1 MANMDNW
8 LNLIN
13 ISYKTLLN
21 NGRNYAAFDQ
31 DQLHQCMEM
40 FYTNGAKRI
49 LDPMS
54 GYGTIRPCAN
64 QYGISTYCV
73 EINTPCYLWQHLTM
87 PQNAQKY
94 IALIDSVIPKTN
106 QLPEESVLWEASR
119 RDWIAPIGKLLLEY
133 IYLLLLTESQKLN
146 ETLYDYDAEKFA
158 IALLL
163 PFSSR
168 LAAMQNGDVQH
179 VKRGST
185 AVYRNY
191 RDDFTSYLTLLKIK
205 LQHSTNTA
213 TTNILN
219 EIRLGDSKVFQFDG
233 ERFEFMLTSPP
244 YPNHIDYAKMFGPE
258 NELLNELNQK
268 NLLHIPKNL
277 DDPIG
282 SNVVSGKS
290 AGEIWSPHANDF
302 IEKIFSYRKTK
313 KAQDDNRVYYGPYFR
328 NYFYNLQVA
337 YSNIAKHLASTF
349 TGVIIVRN
357 NTARSYIVP
366 VAESIIDIWQNL
378 GFEAKIVDQREM
390 FHVGSKNPQSKG
402 FKAKHMEYVIKI
414 WREEL

>member
-1 MANMDNW
+1 MANVDNW

-13 ISYKTLLN
+13 ISYRTLLN
-21 NGRNYAAFDQ
+21 NGRNYAAFDH
-31 DQLHQCMEM
+31 DQLQQCMEI

-87 PQNAQKY
+87 PQNAPKY
-94 IALIDSVIPKTN
+94 ITIIDSVIPKAN

-119 RDWIAPIGKLLLEY
+119 RDWIAPIGKSLLEH
-133 IYLLLLTESQKLN
+133 IYLLLLTESRKLN
-146 ETLYDYDAEKFA
+146 DMLYDSEKFA

-191 RDDFTSYLTLLKIK
+191 RDDLTSYLNLLKIK
-205 LQHSTNTA
+205 LQYSTEPA
-213 TTNILN
+213 TMDISN

-233 ERFEFMLTSPP
+233 ERFNFMLTSPP

-268 NLLHIPKNL
+268 DLLHIPKNL

-337 YSNIAKHLASTF
+337 YSNIAKYLASSF
-349 TGVIIVRN
+349 TGIIIVRN

-366 VAESIIDIWQNL
+366 VAESIIDIWKNL

-402 FKAKHMEYVIKI
+402 FKAKHMEYIIKI
-414 WREEL
+414 WREAL

>member
-1 MANMDNW
+1 
-8 LNLIN
+8 
-13 ISYKTLLN
+13 
-21 NGRNYAAFDQ
+21 
-31 DQLHQCMEM
+31 
-40 FYTNGAKRI
+40 
-49 LDPMS
+49 
-54 GYGTIRPCAN
+54 
-64 QYGISTYCV
+64 
-73 EINTPCYLWQHLTM
+73 M
-87 PQNAQKY
+87 PQNAPKY
-94 IALIDSVIPKTN
+94 ITIIDSVIPKAN

-119 RDWIAPIGKLLLEY
+119 RDWIAPIGKSLLEH
-133 IYLLLLTESQKLN
+133 IYLLLLTESRKLN
-146 ETLYDYDAEKFA
+146 DMLYDSEKFA

-191 RDDFTSYLTLLKIK
+191 RDDLTSYLNLLKIK
-205 LQHSTNTA
+205 LQYSTEPA
-213 TTNILN
+213 TMDISN

-233 ERFEFMLTSPP
+233 ERFNFMLTSPP

-268 NLLHIPKNL
+268 DLLHIPKNL

-337 YSNIAKHLASTF
+337 YSNIAKYLASSF
-349 TGVIIVRN
+349 TGIIIVRN

-366 VAESIIDIWQNL
+366 VAESIIDIWKNL

-402 FKAKHMEYVIKI
+402 FKAKHMEYIIKI
-414 WREEL
+414 WREAL

>member
-1 MANMDNW
+1 MANVDNW

-21 NGRNYAAFDQ
+21 NGRNYAAFDH
-31 DQLHQCMEM
+31 DQLQQCMEI

-87 PQNAQKY
+87 PQNAPKY
-94 IALIDSVIPKTN
+94 ITIIDSVIPKAN

-119 RDWIAPIGKLLLEY
+119 RDWIAPIGKSLLEH
-133 IYLLLLTESQKLN
+133 IYLLLLTESRKLN
-146 ETLYDYDAEKFA
+146 DMLYDSEKFA

-191 RDDFTSYLTLLKIK
+191 RDDLTSYLNLLKIK
-205 LQHSTNTA
+205 LQYSTEPA
-213 TTNILN
+213 TMDISN

-233 ERFEFMLTSPP
+233 ERFNFMLTSPP

-268 NLLHIPKNL
+268 DLLHIPKNL

-337 YSNIAKHLASTF
+337 YSNIAKYLASSF
-349 TGVIIVRN
+349 TGIIIVRN

-366 VAESIIDIWQNL
+366 VAESIIDIWKNL

-402 FKAKHMEYVIKI
+402 FKAKHMEYIIKI
-414 WREEL
+414 WREAL

>member
-1 MANMDNW
+1 MANVDNW
-8 LNLIN
+8 INLIN
-13 ISYKTLLN
+13 LSYKTLLN
-21 NGRNYAAFDQ
+21 NGRNYAAFDH
-31 DQLHQCMEM
+31 DQLQQCMEI

-87 PQNAQKY
+87 PQNAPKY
-94 IALIDSVIPKTN
+94 ITIIDSVIPKAN

-119 RDWIAPIGKLLLEY
+119 RDWIAPIGKSLLEH
-133 IYLLLLTESQKLN
+133 IYLLLLTESRKLN
-146 ETLYDYDAEKFA
+146 DMLYDSEKFA

-191 RDDFTSYLTLLKIK
+191 RDDLTSYLNLLKIK
-205 LQHSTNTA
+205 LQYSTEPA
-213 TTNILN
+213 TMDISN

-233 ERFEFMLTSPP
+233 ERFNFMLTSPP

-268 NLLHIPKNL
+268 DLLHIPKNL

-337 YSNIAKHLASTF
+337 YSNIAKYLASSF
-349 TGVIIVRN
+349 TGIIIVRN

-366 VAESIIDIWQNL
+366 VAESIIDIWKNL

-402 FKAKHMEYVIKI
+402 FKAKHMEYIIKI
-414 WREEL
+414 WREAL

>member
-1 MANMDNW
+1 MANVDNW

-21 NGRNYAAFDQ
+21 NGRNYAAFDH
-31 DQLHQCMEM
+31 DQLQQCMEI
-40 FYTNGAKRI
+40 FHTNGAERV

-54 GYGTIRPCAN
+54 GYGTIRTCAN

-87 PQNAQKY
+87 PQNATKY
-94 IALIDSVIPKTN
+94 IAIIDSAIPKAN

-119 RDWIAPIGKLLLEY
+119 RDWIAPIGKSLLEY
-133 IYLLLLTESQKLN
+133 IYLLLLTESRKLN
-146 ETLYDYDAEKFA
+146 DTLYDAEKFA

-191 RDDFTSYLTLLKIK
+191 RDDLISYLNLLKTK
-205 LQHSTNTA
+205 LQHNAEPA
-213 TTNILN
+213 TMNIPN

-233 ERFEFMLTSPP
+233 ECFDFMLTSPP

-268 NLLHIPKNL
+268 DLLHIPKNL

-337 YSNIAKHLASTF
+337 YSNIAKYLASTF
-349 TGVIIVRN
+349 TGIIIVRN

-378 GFEAKIVDQREM
+378 GFKAKIVDQREM

-402 FKAKHMEYVIKI
+402 FKAKHMEYIIKI
-414 WREEL
+414 WREAL

>member
-1 MANMDNW
+1 MANVDNW

-21 NGRNYAAFDQ
+21 NGRNYAAFDH
-31 DQLHQCMEM
+31 DQLQQCMEI

-87 PQNAQKY
+87 PQNAPKY
-94 IALIDSVIPKTN
+94 ITIIDSVIPKAN

-119 RDWIAPIGKLLLEY
+119 RDWIAPIGKSLLEH
-133 IYLLLLTESQKLN
+133 IYLLLLTESRKLN
-146 ETLYDYDAEKFA
+146 DMLYDSEKFA

-191 RDDFTSYLTLLKIK
+191 RDDLTSYLNLLKIK
-205 LQHSTNTA
+205 LQYSTEPA
-213 TTNILN
+213 TMDISN

-233 ERFEFMLTSPP
+233 ERFNFMLTSPP
-244 YPNHIDYAKMFGPE
+244 YPTHIDYAKMFGPE

-268 NLLHIPKNL
+268 DLLHIPKNL

-337 YSNIAKHLASTF
+337 YSNIAKYLASSF
-349 TGVIIVRN
+349 TGIIIVRN

-366 VAESIIDIWQNL
+366 VAESIIDIWKNL

-402 FKAKHMEYVIKI
+402 FKAKHMEYIIKI
-414 WREEL
+414 WREAL

>member
-1 MANMDNW
+1 MANVDNW

-21 NGRNYAAFDQ
+21 NGRNYAAFDH
-31 DQLHQCMEM
+31 DQLQQCMEI

-87 PQNAQKY
+87 PQNAPKY
-94 IALIDSVIPKTN
+94 ITIIDSVIPKAN

-119 RDWIAPIGKLLLEY
+119 RDWIAPIGKSLLEH
-133 IYLLLLTESQKLN
+133 IYLLLLTESRKLN
-146 ETLYDYDAEKFA
+146 DMLYDSEKFA

-191 RDDFTSYLTLLKIK
+191 RDDLTSYLNLLKIK
-205 LQHSTNTA
+205 LQYSTEPA
-213 TTNILN
+213 TMDISN

-233 ERFEFMLTSPP
+233 ERFNFMLTSPP

-258 NELLNELNQK
+258 NDLLNELNQK
-268 NLLHIPKNL
+268 DLLHIPKNL

-337 YSNIAKHLASTF
+337 YSNIAKYLASSF
-349 TGVIIVRN
+349 TGIIIVRN

-366 VAESIIDIWQNL
+366 VAESIIDIWKNL

-402 FKAKHMEYVIKI
+402 FKAKHMEYIIKI
-414 WREEL
+414 WREAL